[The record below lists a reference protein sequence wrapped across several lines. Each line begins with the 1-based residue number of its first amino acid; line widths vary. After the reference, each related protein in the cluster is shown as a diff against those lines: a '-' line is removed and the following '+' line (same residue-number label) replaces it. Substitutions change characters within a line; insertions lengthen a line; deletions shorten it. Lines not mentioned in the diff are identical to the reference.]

1 VTSKSLDEKLRLLA
15 LIIRVAADKPEGI
28 RRSQLEKQTIR
39 KHPNERA
46 THGKFEGSFS
56 FLIRNNFLTRVRR
69 GVYKVTPEGLRFM
82 ESTPK

>member
-1 VTSKSLDEKLRLLA
+1 MTSKSLDEKLRLIA
-15 LIIRVAADKPEGI
+15 LIIRIAADKPEGM

-46 THGKFEGSFS
+46 THGKFEGCF
-56 FLIRNNFLTRVRR
+56 NFLTRNGYLIRVSR
-69 GVYKVTPEGLRFM
+69 GIYKVTPEGLRFM